1 MLCSLHS
8 WFPHPNPI
16 SLHFSSE
23 KGQAS
28 NGREAAMVSKVAGR
42 SCASSHMKA
51 RGGNAA
57 GGNSHSLAAHTSLGI
72 MPLPHTLHSQSSPH
86 TLHLQ
91 SSPCLITSITVIPLP
106 HKRHKE
112 SCPSLS
118 HFTCSH
124 PSASHSSFAVIL
136 LPHTLHII
144 WHQSQTQPLIPL
156 LEEHNKKSKPNNCN
170 VHRA

>member
-1 MLCSLHS
+1 MCLFSYEGQRRQRS
-8 WFPHPNPI
+8 RRKQSFPCCTHLTWNHAP
-16 SLHFSSE
+16 
-23 KGQAS
+23 AS
-28 NGREAAMVSKVAGR
+28 YP
-42 SCASSHMKA
+42 
-51 RGGNAA
+51 
-57 GGNSHSLAAHTSLGI
+57 SLAVIFL
-72 MPLPHTLHSQSSPH
+72 PH

-170 VHRA
+170 VHRAQVRLMWVHWMLVHLYDGV